1 MNLSMR
7 WLNDFVDTSDIND
20 IKDFCEKITMSGYKV
35 EKYEIEGNLIKN
47 IVVGKVLS
55 IEKHPNADKL
65 VICQVDVGDK
75 DPIQIVTGAH
85 NLKESDLVPV
95 ALDGS
100 TLTNGAKIK
109 KGKLRGVLSNGMMC
123 SLKELGLTINDF
135 PYAIEDGIFVL
146 KEDCKL
152 GQDIREVLGFNDTK
166 IEFEITPNRPDC
178 LSVIGLAR
186 EVAATFNKHLK
197 LKNPIVKA
205 DNDAVFED
213 LKIENLEPNLC
224 PFYSARLVKNVKV
237 GPSPRFIRERLRAM
251 GVRPINNIVDITN
264 YVMLE
269 YGQPMHAFDLKFVK
283 GNNIKIRL
291 AKSGEKI
298 TTLDGIQ
305 RTLSDKNLIIANS
318 DEPMAI
324 AGVMGGEYSGITD
337 ETTDIVLE
345 SANFYGP
352 SVRLTAKEH
361 NLRTDSSSRFEKGL
375 DKFVCSRAL
384 DRACELIELLKIGD
398 VDKKVYK
405 SSELVKEN
413 HKIKIDYD
421 FINKFLNLDLS
432 CEQINN
438 ILIKIDCKIEN
449 DIAVIPT
456 FRNELKNNY
465 DLAEE
470 VARFYGY
477 DNIPI
482 TELRGSS
489 FGHYTKEQLFTKKV
503 KQNMLALGVSEAMT
517 YTFIS
522 PKQYDKLFLD
532 KKLALSKS
540 LKIVN
545 PLGEDT
551 SIMRTNAVASMLD
564 ILSKNYNNKNSNV
577 RLFEI
582 AKEYIKLEDSE
593 LPLEREKLIA
603 GFFGENIDFLEVK
616 GILEELLKSLKIKS
630 YDVKA
635 SSDMPYYHPGR
646 CAKFLINNEP
656 IGYLGEIHPKVLEN
670 YEIKTRVYVLDFSMD
685 KLFENADFDLEFKAI
700 PKFPAVNRDLAVVC
714 DESVPVL
721 DLKNIIVKNAGNIL
735 ENVELFDVYKGKQV
749 LENKKSVAFNLTFRS
764 KDSTLSDEQ
773 VNASIKKIIKSFEQ
787 IGISLR

>member
-1 MNLSMR
+1 
-7 WLNDFVDTSDIND
+7 
-20 IKDFCEKITMSGYKV
+20 
-35 EKYEIEGNLIKN
+35 
-47 IVVGKVLS
+47 
-55 IEKHPNADKL
+55 
-65 VICQVDVGDK
+65 
-75 DPIQIVTGAH
+75 
-85 NLKESDLVPV
+85 
-95 ALDGS
+95 
-100 TLTNGAKIK
+100 
-109 KGKLRGVLSNGMMC
+109 
-123 SLKELGLTINDF
+123 
-135 PYAIEDGIFVL
+135 
-146 KEDCKL
+146 
-152 GQDIREVLGFNDTK
+152 
-166 IEFEITPNRPDC
+166 
-178 LSVIGLAR
+178 
-186 EVAATFNKHLK
+186 
-197 LKNPIVKA
+197 
-205 DNDAVFED
+205 
-213 LKIENLEPNLC
+213 
-224 PFYSARLVKNVKV
+224 
-237 GPSPRFIRERLRAM
+237 
-251 GVRPINNIVDITN
+251 
-264 YVMLE
+264 
-269 YGQPMHAFDLKFVK
+269 
-283 GNNIKIRL
+283 
-291 AKSGEKI
+291 
-298 TTLDGIQ
+298 
-305 RTLSDKNLIIANS
+305 
-318 DEPMAI
+318 
-324 AGVMGGEYSGITD
+324 
-337 ETTDIVLE
+337 
-345 SANFYGP
+345 
-352 SVRLTAKEH
+352 
-361 NLRTDSSSRFEKGL
+361 
-375 DKFVCSRAL
+375 
-384 DRACELIELLKIGD
+384 
-398 VDKKVYK
+398 
-405 SSELVKEN
+405 
-413 HKIKIDYD
+413 
-421 FINKFLNLDLS
+421 
-432 CEQINN
+432 
-438 ILIKIDCKIEN
+438 
-449 DIAVIPT
+449 
-456 FRNELKNNY
+456 
-465 DLAEE
+465 
-470 VARFYGY
+470 
-477 DNIPI
+477 
-482 TELRGSS
+482 
-489 FGHYTKEQLFTKKV
+489 
-503 KQNMLALGVSEAMT
+503 MLALGVSEAMT